1 MKKILYILS
10 VAAVSVTSCAKLEE
24 SPDSIITTEQFYKTS
39 ADAVSAINS
48 VYTAG
53 LNPGPIM
60 MYNRLFNI
68 AVEVQS
74 DDVIAGQ
81 RVTNVD
87 VRAMSALTYSTTND
101 RIDELWKE
109 HYIAIDRANIAID
122 KIPAIDMDGTLRTR
136 LVNEAKFLRGL
147 LYFNL
152 VRLWGEVPLVLHTPA
167 SLKQEEIQV
176 AKSPVE
182 DVYQQI
188 IQDLSDAEALPAT
201 YAGNDIGRAT
211 GGAAKA
217 LLSKVYLTRQEWA
230 KAASKA
236 LEVING
242 PYGYALFENFSDV
255 FNVATKNGKEH
266 IFSAQCKGGIGLG
279 NRLAASA
286 TPVGIPGITAA
297 GTDEPT
303 SIAYGL
309 YSANDRRR
317 ATTFFTSLIS
327 PTNGRTYTFTPKFS
341 KYWDPT
347 SILTP
352 TESNQN
358 IPIIR
363 YAEVLLIYAE
373 ALNEANATPSAE
385 AYEALNKVIRR
396 AFGKAIN
403 TPDNTV
409 DIANL
414 DKAAFREEVYKQ
426 RRLELMFEFQRWFD
440 LIRTKRMISALQ
452 VVGKTASEKHYLFPI
467 PQHEIDLNPKL
478 EQNPLWK

>member
-1 MKKILYILS
+1 MKKILYLFS
-10 VAAVSVTSCAKLEE
+10 FVLVTATSCEKLEE
-24 SPDSIITTEQFYKTS
+24 KPASIITTEQFYKTS
-39 ADAVSAINS
+39 ADAIAAVNS
-48 VYTAG
+48 VYNG
-53 LNPGPIM
+53 SLNNGGIT

-87 VRAMSALTYSTTND
+87 VRAMSALTYSTSND
-101 RIDELWKE
+101 RIEELWKE
-109 HYIAIDRANIAID
+109 HYTAIDRANIAID
-122 KIPAIDMDGTLRTR
+122 KIPGIEMDAVLRTR

-152 VRLWGEVPLVLHTPA
+152 VRLWGEVPLVLHTPT
-167 SLKQEEIQV
+167 SLNKEEIQV

-182 DVYQQI
+182 DIYKQI
-188 IQDLSDAEALPAT
+188 IQDLTEAEALPAT
-201 YAGNDIGRAT
+201 YTGNDIGRAT

-230 KAASKA
+230 TAASKA

-266 IFSAQCKGGIGLG
+266 IFSAQFKGGNGQG
-279 NRLAASA
+279 NRLASSA

-303 SIAYGL
+303 SVAYGL
-309 YSANDRRR
+309 YSPDDKRR
-317 ATTFFTSLIS
+317 ATTFFTSLVS
-327 PTNGRTYTFTPKFS
+327 PTNGRTVTFTPKFS

-347 SILTP
+347 TITTP

-358 IPIIR
+358 VPIIR
-363 YAEVLLIYAE
+363 FAEVLLIYAE
-373 ALNEANATPSAE
+373 ALNEASGAPTPE
-385 AYEALNKVIRR
+385 AYEAINQVIRR
-396 AFGKAIN
+396 AFGKEIK
-403 TPDNTV
+403 TPDHKL
-409 DIANL
+409 DIKDL
-414 DKAAFREEVYKQ
+414 SQSEFREEVYRQ
-426 RRLELMFEFQRWFD
+426 RRLELMFEFHRWFD
-440 LIRTKRMISALQ
+440 LLRTKRVIEALK
-452 VVGKTASEKHYLFPI
+452 VVGKIATEKHYLFPI

-478 EQNPLWK
+478 QQNPLWQ